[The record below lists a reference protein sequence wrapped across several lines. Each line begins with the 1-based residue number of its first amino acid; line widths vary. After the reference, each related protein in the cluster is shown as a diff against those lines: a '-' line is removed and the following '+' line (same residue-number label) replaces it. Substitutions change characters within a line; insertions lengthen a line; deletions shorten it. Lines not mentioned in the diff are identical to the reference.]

1 MGVPPTVSAK
11 DIIVGNGSGSNSTIQ
26 EAVDG
31 AEAGDVII
39 IKPGTYVENINVSKA
54 RINY

>member
-1 MGVPPTVSAK
+1 MS
-11 DIIVGNGSGSNSTIQ
+11 NGSGSGYTIQ

-39 IKPGTYVENINVSKA
+39 IKPGTYIENVKCFKSRTN
-54 RINY
+54 